1 MTYHEEMVNSC
12 EIEEGGDLSMAAL
25 LDALSDKTRQQNVY
39 TLSIQ
44 PTLCTGFGDLG
55 TKTRLSYHYA
65 QLRKAGLT
73 AAEKHGTSL
82 MMSLRLREVEAVFP
96 GFLKAVLKGFAAEQP
111 SLSAKTPGPLGRNI
125 PSSRKVA
132 VHQPRRITP

>member
-25 LDALSDKTRQQNVY
+25 LDALSDKTRQ
-39 TLSIQ
+39 
-44 PTLCTGFGDLG
+44 
-55 TKTRLSYHYA
+55 LSYHYA